1 MRLTYGIISSYVR
14 DMAYPRFTSTTYSIV
29 WTSET
34 GTFIERFFQLFA
46 NDYAL

>member
-14 DMAYPRFTSTTYSIV
+14 DMAYPRFTTYSIM

-34 GTFIERFFQLFA
+34 GTFIDRFFQLFA
-46 NDYAL
+46 NDYAF